1 MQEHLTRFYCFY
13 CNHISYSK
21 KELEVHLLQ
30 HKYPFRCQYCGQGYM
45 RRAHLLNHIER
56 LHSKDVGPQCNNTQ
70 TTIPETFSLSTT
82 FVPRVHKTNAP
93 TVKVRIPG
101 PVARNDH
108 GNKGRQRCKTA
119 DLNVLN
125 APKVSPQLISPMK
138 NFVQHN
144 MALTVPLPEEV
155 SIPAGCMVELIEM
168 KTVNGTK
175 ELKLRLV
182 SHQQNTSVLDDPV
195 LQHSTSVNPFSTALN
210 PRNLFGNSKTC
221 VNSKKP
227 TVNNSNVWHPPTF
240 QTNVDKN
247 ALNTFHSGMSGTK
260 KTLQESVIH
269 NVEIPYALPTRVPRI
284 SEYPSRQ
291 SMAEPTAQAETMKPK
306 IDHSA
311 PIVAGKTAKK
321 VTNSAN
327 QAIKEALSSC
337 KTPQRE
343 NKLVVECP
351 GIPLE
356 LQVAVKEEPN
366 YIVNKTMAKKIKEE
380 PLKQNDQTRLNTTSL
395 TIPSNVTTTAHCSRT
410 TQTFSDC
417 KIKNVAEESTILMNM
432 LKRPGS
438 TLIAPVSTKQ
448 TKVEDCSSLQNSCIW
463 SESGA
468 GGNRPFE
475 PFPVISSV
483 FSLSQQQDEVHKSS
497 IRPLVKALRGIVM
510 MKDSPSVQVSEDRT
524 ENTEAVTEHK
534 EVLTMINCTQ
544 DGNHNNNDLSKRLLT
559 HDFCGVV
566 KSQPSEKCSQ
576 QTQTQILNYYIK
588 EETSNTTRKDENQN
602 RPICITQCE
611 PMVVQNEGCV
621 NHTLNAFPIAG
632 ESTGDGGDGQGPTP
646 ESATKNEDGPLKFL
660 TVSLERIHT
669 DFWKP
674 SKKRSKLS
682 KTKTRPSTRGL
693 CQEAFLYPAPL
704 KVGQLVIR
712 PGPNQPIVVLNHP
725 KPTVAKRT
733 YVDHLAEAQV
743 SSEVPPKCQILKMRL
758 SKVMGDK
765 YEVIGCTVGLF
776 S

>member
-1 MQEHLTRFYCFY
+1 MNQRVKRQKVPASLLHRQDSSVGLLTTSPKVLYCEKCGFASTATEEFENHMQEHLTRFYCFY

-356 LQVAVKEEPN
+356 LQNNRV
-366 YIVNKTMAKKIKEE
+366 
-380 PLKQNDQTRLNTTSL
+380 
-395 TIPSNVTTTAHCSRT
+395 
-410 TQTFSDC
+410 
-417 KIKNVAEESTILMNM
+417 
-432 LKRPGS
+432 
-438 TLIAPVSTKQ
+438 VSTARYGR
-448 TKVEDCSSLQNSCIW
+448 EGASDRGR
-463 SESGA
+463 GA
-468 GGNRPFE
+468 GE
-475 PFPVISSV
+475 I
-483 FSLSQQQDEVHKSS
+483 
-497 IRPLVKALRGIVM
+497 
-510 MKDSPSVQVSEDRT
+510 
-524 ENTEAVTEHK
+524 
-534 EVLTMINCTQ
+534 
-544 DGNHNNNDLSKRLLT
+544 
-559 HDFCGVV
+559 
-566 KSQPSEKCSQ
+566 
-576 QTQTQILNYYIK
+576 
-588 EETSNTTRKDENQN
+588 
-602 RPICITQCE
+602 
-611 PMVVQNEGCV
+611 GC
-621 NHTLNAFPIAG
+621 
-632 ESTGDGGDGQGPTP
+632 
-646 ESATKNEDGPLKFL
+646 
-660 TVSLERIHT
+660 
-669 DFWKP
+669 
-674 SKKRSKLS
+674 KRSGRWVFADKS
-682 KTKTRPSTRGL
+682 
-693 CQEAFLYPAPL
+693 
-704 KVGQLVIR
+704 
-712 PGPNQPIVVLNHP
+712 VVEQ
-725 KPTVAKRT
+725 R
-733 YVDHLAEAQV
+733 E
-743 SSEVPPKCQILKMRL
+743 
-758 SKVMGDK
+758 
-765 YEVIGCTVGLF
+765 
-776 S
+776 